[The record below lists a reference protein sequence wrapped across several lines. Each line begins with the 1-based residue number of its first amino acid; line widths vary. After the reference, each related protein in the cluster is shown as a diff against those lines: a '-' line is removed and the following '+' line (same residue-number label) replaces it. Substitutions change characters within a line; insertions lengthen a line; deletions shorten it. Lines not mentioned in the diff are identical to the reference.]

1 MSDLPPSVMGLA
13 VEDGAERLR
22 APKSPLAFRTI
33 SEVAEDLDVP
43 QHVLRFWETRFAQIR
58 PLKRAGGRRYYRPE
72 DVALLRRI
80 RTLLYSQG
88 YTIRGVQKL
97 LRDPALRGGG
107 SDPRPATPE
116 DIADAVPAGPQ
127 SDAPVAAACGDLPL
141 PSQPQHMASPIDA
154 TILELEA
161 MRTDLLR
168 LKSLLR

>member
-1 MSDLPPSVMGLA
+1 MSDLPPSVMGLS
-13 VEDGAERLR
+13 VGDGEERSR
-22 APKSPLAFRTI
+22 APKSPRAFRTI

-80 RTLLYSQG
+80 RSLLYSQG

-97 LRDPALRGGG
+97 LREPALRGGG
-107 SDPRPATPE
+107 LDPGHVVAE
-116 DIADAVPAGPQ
+116 DIADAVPAGHL
-127 SDAPVAAACGDLPL
+127 SGAPVAAICAEPPL
-141 PSQPQHMASPIDA
+141 LSQKQRMAAPIDT

-161 MRTDLLR
+161 IRTDLLR